1 MELPKELRAPDLL
14 TDHLDGLTMAVFG
27 PEVPPRPCDVLF
39 VFGGTHPGRWETT
52 IRAYQAGY
60 ASRIV
65 VTGGVKPGGR
75 RHPQW
80 DGGDGPEAPG
90 IVQHLIRGGVPSSA
104 ITWEEAS
111 RNSLENVRCAAE
123 IFDFAAVRS
132 VMFVSM
138 SHGAGRQH
146 ATLLKV
152 LPSGIDYVP
161 FTFDAEFSGVIVSRQ
176 GWAKTS
182 IGRDRVWGEY
192 LRMRVYGARGDIAD
206 VAPRLRGLEDRVR
219 PFVAT
224 QHLDP

>member
-1 MELPKELRAPDLL
+1 MKLPKEPRAPDLL
-14 TDHLDGLTMAVFG
+14 PDHVERLTIAVFG

-65 VTGGVKPGGR
+65 VTGGVKPGGH

-80 DGGDGPEAPG
+80 NGGDGPEAHG
-90 IVQHLIRGGVPSSA
+90 IVQHLIRRGVPCSA
-104 ITWEEAS
+104 ITWEESS

-123 IFDFAAVRS
+123 VFDFAAVRS
-132 VMFVSM
+132 VMFVSV

-152 LPSGIDYVP
+152 LPSGIAYVP
-161 FTFDAEFSGVIVSRQ
+161 FTFDAEFSGVTVSRQ

-192 LRMRVYGARGDIAD
+192 LRMRVYGARGDIVD
-206 VAPRLRGLEDRVR
+206 MAPRLSEFEDRVR
-219 PFVAT
+219 LFAVA